1 MSTSFYEKILEYT
14 VSSTRVQIVR
24 IDKNYKYLVTDH
36 TKALSRKDIVKAIES
51 INERRITLFSLIK
64 TIRNM
69 TGEKPKFSE
78 LVSISR
84 TMRYKKL
91 QILLDDPYIEDIS
104 IVGPGTVWVR
114 HSEIIRR
121 DPGADYIPT
130 NIAIK
135 TQAEFLDY
143 MEILAEK
150 IGKLVTP
157 LNPIADGNLPEEDG
171 GHRVHLVHPEVA
183 GGIGEI
189 VIRKKRGIS
198 SISLDEMVKRNTIPP
213 EAVELIKR
221 IIDRRGSIIIAGPPG
236 SGKTTL
242 LRAILYSMIPKEWKI
257 VIIEDTPEIDPLPG
271 SAWVRYVVPVNL
283 WGRGRDIDQMILAKA
298 ALRASVNRYIVI
310 GETRGREA
318 RVLPQAI
325 NMGLGS
331 LTTFHGG
338 SAREVIT
345 RLMSPPIELSPHQV
359 AMFDA
364 IIVMGFSTREGKL
377 QRAVMSVEKPVYD
390 ESSNRVIIRRLY
402 RIRTRRMIDYAETNH

>member
-1 MSTSFYEKILEYT
+1 VQVVKIG
-14 VSSTRVQIVR
+14 
-24 IDKNYKYLVTDH
+24 KNYKYLVTDQP
-36 TKALSRKDIVKAIES
+36 KALGREDIVRAIES
-51 INERRITLFSLIK
+51 INERKITLFNLIK
-64 TIRNM
+64 AIRRT
-69 TGEKPKFSE
+69 TGKKPKFSE

-114 HSEIIRR
+114 HSEILRR

-130 NIAIK
+130 NITIK
-135 TQAEFLDY
+135 TQAEFLEY
-143 MEILAEK
+143 MELLAEK

-171 GHRVHLVHPEVA
+171 GHRVHLVHPEVT
-183 GGIGEI
+183 GGDGEI

-198 SISLDEMVKRNTIPP
+198 SISLDEMVKRNTLSP
-213 EAVELIKR
+213 EVVGLIKR

-242 LRAILYSMIPKEWKI
+242 LRAILYSLIPKEWKI

-271 SAWVRYVVPVNL
+271 SAWVRYVVPASL
-283 WGRGRDIDQMILAKA
+283 WGIGRDVDQMSLAKA
-298 ALRASVNRYIVI
+298 ALRASVSRYIVI

-318 RVLPQAI
+318 RVLPQAM

-338 SAREVIT
+338 SAREVVT
-345 RLMSPPIELSPHQV
+345 RLMSPPIDLSPYQV

-364 IIVMGFSTREGKL
+364 IIVMGFSTRDGKL
-377 QRAVMSVEKPVYD
+377 QRTVVSVEKPVYD
-390 ESSNRVIIRRLY
+390 DSSNRVIIRKLY
-402 RIRTRRMIDYAETNH
+402 KIGTRRMIDYAETKR

>member
-14 VSSTRVQIVR
+14 VSSTRVQVVKIG
-24 IDKNYKYLVTDH
+24 KNYKYSVTDQP
-36 TKALSRKDIVKAIES
+36 KALGREDIVRAIES
-51 INERRITLFSLIK
+51 INERNITLFNLIK
-64 TIRNM
+64 AVRRT
-69 TGEKPKFSE
+69 TGKKPKFSE
-78 LVSISR
+78 LVCISR

-114 HSEIIRR
+114 HSEVLRR

-130 NIAIK
+130 NITIK
-135 TQAEFLDY
+135 TQAEFLEY
-143 MEILAEK
+143 MELLAEK

-183 GGIGEI
+183 GGEGEI

-198 SISLDEMVKRNTIPP
+198 SISLDEMIKRNTISP
-213 EAVELIKR
+213 EVVELIKK

-242 LRAILYSMIPKEWKI
+242 LRAILYSLIPKEWKI
-257 VIIEDTPEIDPLPG
+257 VIIEDTPEIDPLPE
-271 SAWVRYVVPVNL
+271 SAWVRYIVPASL
-283 WGRGRDIDQMILAKA
+283 WGSGRDVDQMALAKA

-338 SAREVIT
+338 SAREVVT
-345 RLMSPPIELSPHQV
+345 RLMSPPIELSPYQV

-364 IIVMGFSTREGKL
+364 IIVMGFSTRDGKL
-377 QRAVMSVEKPVYD
+377 QRTVVSVEKPVYD
-390 ESSNRVIIRRLY
+390 DSSNRVIIRKLY
-402 RIRTRRMIDYAETNH
+402 KIGTRRMIDYAETKR

>member
-1 MSTSFYEKILEYT
+1 MQVVKIG
-14 VSSTRVQIVR
+14 
-24 IDKNYKYLVTDH
+24 KNYKYLVTDQP
-36 TKALSRKDIVKAIES
+36 KALGREDIVRAIES
-51 INERRITLFSLIK
+51 INERKITLFNLIK
-64 TIRNM
+64 AIRRT
-69 TGEKPKFSE
+69 TGKKPKFSE

-114 HSEIIRR
+114 HSEILRR

-130 NIAIK
+130 NITIK
-135 TQAEFLDY
+135 TQAEFLEY
-143 MEILAEK
+143 MELLAEK

-171 GHRVHLVHPEVA
+171 GHRVHLVHPEVT
-183 GGIGEI
+183 GGDGEI

-198 SISLDEMVKRNTIPP
+198 SISLDEMVKRNTLSP
-213 EAVELIKR
+213 EVVGLIKR

-242 LRAILYSMIPKEWKI
+242 LRAILYSLIPKEWKI

-271 SAWVRYVVPVNL
+271 SAWVRYVVPASL
-283 WGRGRDIDQMILAKA
+283 WGIGRDVDQMSLAKA
-298 ALRASVNRYIVI
+298 ALRASVSRYIVI

-318 RVLPQAI
+318 RVLPQAM

-338 SAREVIT
+338 SAREVVT
-345 RLMSPPIELSPHQV
+345 RLMSPPIDLSPYQV

-364 IIVMGFSTREGKL
+364 IIVMGFSTRDGKL
-377 QRAVMSVEKPVYD
+377 QRTVVSVEKPVYD
-390 ESSNRVIIRRLY
+390 DSSNRVIIRKLY
-402 RIRTRRMIDYAETNH
+402 KIGTRRMIDYAETKR

>member
-1 MSTSFYEKILEYT
+1 MSTSFYEKILKYT
-14 VSSTRVQIVR
+14 VSSTRVQVVKIG
-24 IDKNYKYLVTDH
+24 KNYKYLVTDQP
-36 TKALSRKDIVKAIES
+36 KALGREDIVRAIES
-51 INERRITLFSLIK
+51 INERKITLFNLIK
-64 TIRNM
+64 AIRRT
-69 TGEKPKFSE
+69 TGKKPKFSE

-114 HSEIIRR
+114 HSEILRR

-130 NIAIK
+130 NITIK
-135 TQAEFLDY
+135 TQAEFLEY
-143 MEILAEK
+143 MELLAEK

-171 GHRVHLVHPEVA
+171 GHRVHLVHPEVT
-183 GGIGEI
+183 GGDGEI

-198 SISLDEMVKRNTIPP
+198 SISLDEMVKRNTLSP
-213 EAVELIKR
+213 EVVGLIKR

-242 LRAILYSMIPKEWKI
+242 LRAILYSLIPKEWKI

-271 SAWVRYVVPVNL
+271 SAWVRYVVPASL
-283 WGRGRDIDQMILAKA
+283 WGIGRDVDQMSLAKA
-298 ALRASVNRYIVI
+298 ALRASVSRYIVI

-318 RVLPQAI
+318 RVLPQAM

-338 SAREVIT
+338 SAREVVT
-345 RLMSPPIELSPHQV
+345 RLMSPPIDLSPYQV

-364 IIVMGFSTREGKL
+364 IIVMGFSTRDGKL
-377 QRAVMSVEKPVYD
+377 QRTVVSVEKPVYD
-390 ESSNRVIIRRLY
+390 DSSNRVIIRKLY
-402 RIRTRRMIDYAETNH
+402 KIGTRRMIDYAETKR

>member
-14 VSSTRVQIVR
+14 VSSTRVQVVKIG
-24 IDKNYKYLVTDH
+24 KSYKYLVTDQP
-36 TKALSRKDIVKAIES
+36 KALSREDIVRAIES
-51 INERRITLFSLIK
+51 INERKITLFSLIK
-64 TIRNM
+64 AIRRT
-69 TGEKPKFSE
+69 TGKKPKFSE

-114 HSEIIRR
+114 HSEVLRR

-130 NIAIK
+130 NITIK
-135 TQAEFLDY
+135 TQAEFLEY
-143 MEILAEK
+143 MELLAEK

-183 GGIGEI
+183 GGVGEI
-189 VIRKKRGIS
+189 VIRKKRSIS
-198 SISLDEMVKRNTIPP
+198 STSLDEMVKKNTISP
-213 EAVELIKR
+213 EVVGLIKR
-221 IIDRRGSIIIAGPPG
+221 VIDRRGSIIIAGPPG

-242 LRAILYSMIPKEWKI
+242 LRAILYSLIPKEWKI

-271 SAWVRYVVPVNL
+271 SAWVRYVVPASL
-283 WGRGRDIDQMILAKA
+283 WGSGRDVDQMILAKA
-298 ALRASVNRYIVI
+298 ALRASVSRYIVI

-318 RVLPQAI
+318 RVLPQAM

-338 SAREVIT
+338 SAREVVT

-364 IIVMGFSTREGKL
+364 IIVMGFSTRGGEL
-377 QRAVMSVEKPVYD
+377 QRTVVSVEKPVYD
-390 ESSNRVIIRRLY
+390 DSSNRVIIRKLY
-402 RIRTRRMIDYAETNH
+402 KMRARRMIDYAETSS